1 LACGHVIRNGRAAS
15 RLLDAQDIEAAR
27 RRDAVARWRRPAPTG
42 SRRSGDD
49 AYGRLLRD
57 PRDGVTGSSYV
68 VVADADAVHAR
79 AVAAGAPIVMPIRD
93 EAYGGRGFGLRD
105 PEGHVWY
112 VGTYDPWARP
122 DGLRLDKPPGAVYRP
137 ASN

>member
-1 LACGHVIRNGRAAS
+1 MSSAIIPSLRY
-15 RLLDAQDIEAAR
+15 
-27 RRDAVARWRRPAPTG
+27 RDAHAMIDWLCDVVGFRRHLIVDDGAGGVAHAQLALGDGMVMLG
-42 SRRSGDD
+42 SARDD

-122 DGLRLDKPPGAVYRP
+122 AG
-137 ASN
+137 